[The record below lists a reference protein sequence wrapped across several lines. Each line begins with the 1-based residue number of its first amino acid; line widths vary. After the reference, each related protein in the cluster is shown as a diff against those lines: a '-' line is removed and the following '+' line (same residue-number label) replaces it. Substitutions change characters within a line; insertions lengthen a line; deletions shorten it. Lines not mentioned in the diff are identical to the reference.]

1 PGYTEQQLAHATL
14 IEATFTNQPDQ
25 DSFYRVGTAIEQ
37 RSYEVTGLAAALSL
51 PAAGAGLADIAAV
64 RAALDALTPAADL
77 PFEGVPTPGIVQ
89 RRLIDRKQQTFYTET
104 GGGLGT
110 EGALGAVGPRA
121 LPYQTY
127 QLALTSGQVA
137 QIVTDSQTLSGTP
150 FDPALLLSE
159 GRYAQRDANYWTVS
173 GRVLFDPARFY
184 LPVESI
190 DRFDAHSFVSYDD
203 FSLLLTSARDA
214 LDNVV
219 SAINDYRVLA
229 PAELTDP
236 NLNRSAV
243 AFDAL
248 GMVIATAVMGKAN
261 LNEGDTLTHP
271 TTWLVYDLHAFQ
283 DRAEPTFVHTF
294 AREQHP
300 RVDPHARIQE
310 TFTDSDGFG
319 RVVLT
324 KVQAEPGEV
333 PGLPGTVDPRWVGT
347 GRTLFNNKGN
357 PVKQYEPYFSATSAF
372 ESEAEIVQTGVT
384 AILRYDSLDRLIR
397 TDFPDGTFSKVEFDS
412 WKQENWDQN
421 DTVLESQ
428 WYIDRGSPPPSGPE
442 PSAPDARAAWLA
454 AQHAATPTTA
464 YLDTLGRPFLSVA
477 HNRTNG
483 IDELYSTHTELDI

>member
-1 PGYTEQQLAHATL
+1 FEREFRGFARVDQRDAEEFPAPGTDPLLYQPPVRIVSWHHTGAWLEKERLELALQSEYFQDGPPALLAPDTLLPPNLSVQDAREAARALKGSPLRQEIYAEDGTDLAALPYSITEQNQEVRLLQKSRAEDRYGVFFTFPRETVSISSERQLDDPRVGHEFVLDVDDFGNLTRKLSLAYARGSAEPPGYTEQQLAHATL

-190 DRFDAHSFVSYDD
+190 DPFDAHSF
-203 FSLLLTSARDA
+203 
-214 LDNVV
+214 
-219 SAINDYRVLA
+219 
-229 PAELTDP
+229 
-236 NLNRSAV
+236 
-243 AFDAL
+243 
-248 GMVIATAVMGKAN
+248 
-261 LNEGDTLTHP
+261 
-271 TTWLVYDLHAFQ
+271 
-283 DRAEPTFVHTF
+283 
-294 AREQHP
+294 
-300 RVDPHARIQE
+300 
-310 TFTDSDGFG
+310 
-319 RVVLT
+319 
-324 KVQAEPGEV
+324 
-333 PGLPGTVDPRWVGT
+333 
-347 GRTLFNNKGN
+347 
-357 PVKQYEPYFSATSAF
+357 
-372 ESEAEIVQTGVT
+372 
-384 AILRYDSLDRLIR
+384 
-397 TDFPDGTFSKVEFDS
+397 
-412 WKQENWDQN
+412 
-421 DTVLESQ
+421 
-428 WYIDRGSPPPSGPE
+428 
-442 PSAPDARAAWLA
+442 
-454 AQHAATPTTA
+454 
-464 YLDTLGRPFLSVA
+464 
-477 HNRTNG
+477 
-483 IDELYSTHTELDI
+483 